1 MRRSTAKGGLKCAP
15 ERCAMKNPASVEPT
29 PRVVLY
35 AVTAADLMAPNPV
48 SIAAS
53 ATVKEAAAFLTDKGF
68 SAAPVIDEAGR
79 PVGVLS
85 QSDIVVHDRENTQS
99 VSGNLE
105 YYKRTDLSPPRI
117 IRTDVVDGDPTRVTD
132 IMTPIVFSVAP
143 ETAAYKVIE
152 DMLAQKVHRLFVVG
166 ADGVLVGI
174 ISTVDV
180 LRHLHLEQPPADS
193 RGAAAPETGTRSL
206 GYEPR

>member
-1 MRRSTAKGGLKCAP
+1 
-15 ERCAMKNPASVEPT
+15 MKNPPSVEST
-29 PRVVLY
+29 PRVVLD
-35 AVTAADLMAPNPV
+35 AATAADLMAPNPV
-48 SIAAS
+48 SIAAD

-85 QSDIVVHDRENTQS
+85 QSDIVVHDRES
-99 VSGNLE
+99 GPYVSGNPE
-105 YYKRTDLSPPRI
+105 YYERADLSPPRI
-117 IRTDVVDGDPTRVTD
+117 IRTDGVDGDPTQARD

-143 ETAAYKVIE
+143 DTPAYKVIE

-166 ADGVLVGI
+166 SDGVLVGT

-180 LRHLHLEQPPADS
+180 LRHLRPK
-193 RGAAAPETGTRSL
+193 
-206 GYEPR
+206 